1 MQINK
6 SSKTQASCS
15 VCLGVNTA
23 AFSKNLLLT
32 KYAESFSFYFSKP
45 VNEILSEVKS
55 SAEILYRDWLYFDDR
70 REIMRRYYRN
80 DESQIRLTN
89 YTAYYANLD
98 EFLIPCFEHLNARKI
113 MFKRRKRKFKLNRR
127 ESRNGG
133 PSSNSQVLAIVK
145 KNRNFLRRLGN
156 PTIYL
161 DDLYVHNS
169 TVENQQWS
177 QGGTDRAHK
186 KSEIIYDPGAEIHD
200 IYDPVFSSDEE
211 KDCRSLEKVPITST
225 KNLKANYR
233 NDESKII
240 DRLNIS
246 NHSVDT
252 KISELDHVNESII
265 KPGRVMSSPPTQQT
279 LLDIMCLAEKDS
291 TKKPKRKS
299 PIISQRSQKQ
309 SSEITK
315 ATFLNFKKKDC
326 YAKDEYT
333 SLGNITKIVQDS
345 GKYAKQGSDSKKN
358 RVPRLDISPKN
369 PSEITHLKN
378 RCNSK
383 NILSPQHIALQ
394 NRNSQKPNPSFRV
407 NNSDDGSTKIF
418 QAMQKNPK
426 DKSQVKL
433 SKKIAAEKDD
443 TQEQRNGSPTQLNK
457 DSKISINF
465 STRFKEKLKQNS
477 FINHPLNCAN
487 EKLFKPEIISKVLSY
502 QTSAQRELNYN
513 LFHGAFNSENHK
525 NSEPE
530 AEAHFNSRQSNVLR
544 KCPTDRTGKFV
555 VKKQIESQTDHTKT
569 YVSTLAKNSVD
580 AKPPITLSCYVR
592 SLLQRSQ
599 KKNKGKELQQTIS
612 NITKNDIVSKL
623 QMMHKSPGYAQSSK
637 MHLTN
642 TLREFQFGENS
653 GLHSNPSRPKLN
665 SNPRDGNKP
674 SCDKLYNTY
683 SINRLVRPPFSPIS
697 SSKNINEKSAVPCQG
712 PGFHLKAHSRKE
724 NRLDEYNF
732 FQESPGQQLKVLIDF
747 NRKPS
752 LKKSARTGSTK
763 NLVRKI
769 ECLSKGS
776 KKNSK
781 PVYNPLDYCH
791 GANQRKGESEGRESR
806 DTRDGVFISRL
817 FKGS

>member
-1 MQINK
+1 MCPKGNI
-6 SSKTQASCS
+6 
-15 VCLGVNTA
+15 A
-23 AFSKNLLLT
+23 AFSKNLLLK

-45 VNEILSEVKS
+45 VNEVLSEVKS
-55 SAEILYRDWLYFDDR
+55 PAEILYRDWLYYDDR
-70 REIMRRYYRN
+70 REIMRRYYRT

-98 EFLIPCFEHLNARKI
+98 EFLLPCFEHLNVRKI

-169 TVENQQWS
+169 AVENQPWS
-177 QGGTDRAHK
+177 QGGTDRPTK
-186 KSEIIYDPGAEIHD
+186 KSEIIYDPDAEIHD

-211 KDCRSLEKVPITST
+211 KDCRSLEKVPVVTN
-225 KNLKANYR
+225 KNLKSELK

-240 DRLNIS
+240 DRLNVS
-246 NHSVDT
+246 NHSVAT
-252 KISELDHVNESII
+252 RISELDQANESII
-265 KPGRVMSSPPTQQT
+265 KPGRIVSGPPTQQT
-279 LLDIMCLAEKDS
+279 LLDIMCLGDKDS

-299 PIISQRSQKQ
+299 PVNSQRSHKQ

-315 ATFLNFKKKDC
+315 ATFLNFKKKDG
-326 YAKDEYT
+326 YAKEEYT
-333 SLGNITKIVQDS
+333 SLGNITKVMQDN
-345 GKYAKQGSDSKKN
+345 GKYGKQVSGSKKD

-369 PSEITHLKN
+369 PSEITQLKN

-383 NILSPQHIALQ
+383 NVLSPQHTNLQ
-394 NRNSQKPNPSFRV
+394 NRNSQQANPSFRV
-407 NNSDDGSTKIF
+407 NNSDDGSTKLF
-418 QAMQKNPK
+418 QGMQKNPK

-433 SKKIAAEKDD
+433 SKKANAERDETREAK
-443 TQEQRNGSPTQLNK
+443 NGSPTQTNK
-457 DSKISINF
+457 DSKININF

-477 FINHPLNCAN
+477 FINHPLNCAS
-487 EKLFKPEIISKVLSY
+487 EKLFKPEIISKVLTY

-513 LFHGAFNSENHK
+513 LFQGAFNSEHHK

-530 AEAHFNSRQSNVLR
+530 PEAHFNSRQSNVLR
-544 KCPTDRTGKFV
+544 KCPTDRVGKFM
-555 VKKQIESQTDHTKT
+555 VKKPVDSHTDQTKT
-569 YVSTLAKNSVD
+569 YTSTLAKNSVD

-599 KKNKGKELQQTIS
+599 KKSKGKELQQTIS

-623 QMMHKSPGYAQSSK
+623 QMMHRSPGFAQSSK

-665 SNPRDGNKP
+665 SNPKDNGKP

-769 ECLSKGS
+769 ECVSKNS
-776 KKNSK
+776 KKSSK
-781 PVYNPLDYCH
+781 PVYNPLDCYH
-791 GANQRKGESEGRESR
+791 SSNRRKGTSEGRESR
-806 DTRDGVFISRL
+806 EARDGVLISRL
-817 FKGS
+817 FKGT